1 MCSTQLFE
9 KFSLPS
15 NAPRHSAGGKMLLWN
30 AEATPGEK
38 ITPNDFLLQI
48 LYTSNLSHCLYFEFS
63 LNSIICQSSKGIPS
77 TWERERAQICTFQA
91 LWKAWERLHEK
102 SFCDYVSSKRF
113 GSCRSQCSSSKLCS
127 PLARPLLVNKVFVL
141 GKVSASSRV
150 FLVIIQ
156 AQDNERNSKMDNWL
170 IRERELD
177 EVWSKWLINKC
188 FGVDLNY
195 SE

>member
-1 MCSTQLFE
+1 MP
-9 KFSLPS
+9 KP
-15 NAPRHSAGGKMLLWN
+15 
-30 AEATPGEK
+30 TPGEK
-38 ITPNDFLLQI
+38 ITPNDFFTSISIYFKLITLFI
-48 LYTSNLSHCLYFEFS
+48 LWIFVKFNYLSVKWRNAIHM
-63 LNSIICQSSKGIPS
+63 
-77 TWERERAQICTFQA
+77 RARACA
-91 LWKAWERLHEK
+91 EGAP
-102 SFCDYVSSKRF
+102 SKRAGRRGNDCTRNLLWLGF
-113 GSCRSQCSSSKLCS
+113 VRSILEAAVVSV
-127 PLARPLLVNKVFVL
+127 LARSCAVRLPARCSRIKFLFW

-195 SE
+195 LE